1 MPFSRQ
7 QKRRDVARVSSFG
20 EMDVVVINDEQRSNP
35 RGKLRAVS
43 HEISQFPQ
51 RPDPTVLN
59 EAIPL
64 FFIARNKS
72 GFWIARD
79 VEGRNGGIFLLKRS
93 QLRFARKKSEP
104 AGCAT
109 MLLNEPHELD
119 VKNQG
124 RRFVILVSV
133 ATDALVQRG
142 SSHVAFI
149 SIMREVCR
157 RLSRIFRTSS
167 LARVHKAIKRRIAV
181 NSTFL

>member
-1 MPFSRQ
+1 
-7 QKRRDVARVSSFG
+7 
-20 EMDVVVINDEQRSNP
+20 
-35 RGKLRAVS
+35 
-43 HEISQFPQ
+43 
-51 RPDPTVLN
+51 
-59 EAIPL
+59 
-64 FFIARNKS
+64 
-72 GFWIARD
+72 
-79 VEGRNGGIFLLKRS
+79 
-93 QLRFARKKSEP
+93 
-104 AGCAT
+104 